1 MPVITYYPETI
12 GEGNTVKIG
21 GTTYPSSD
29 VSMYIREGDRLIS
42 EENTKSDV
50 AGNFVLVVSKRLDS
64 GVYTFTARVTDE
76 RGAKSN
82 ETAPLTILVRSEFV
96 TGLVSFVLKYLS
108 AAILALLALG
118 ALAWGGAHLW
128 FRIPRTIQHMRREA
142 REAEKVSENTFR
154 VLREGV
160 ANHVARL
167 KKVKRKLTEEEAEFL
182 EQFEQK
188 LEEAEEIVTKE
199 IQDISRL

>member
-1 MPVITYYPETI
+1 MLLP
-12 GEGNTVKIG
+12 
-21 GTTYPSSD
+21 
-29 VSMYIREGDRLIS
+29 
-42 EENTKSDV
+42 
-50 AGNFVLVVSKRLDS
+50 
-64 GVYTFTARVTDE
+64 
-76 RGAKSN
+76 
-82 ETAPLTILVRSEFV
+82 
-96 TGLVSFVLKYLS
+96 
-108 AAILALLALG
+108 LALG